1 MISRLYRIQT
11 KAFPG
16 VTRGKIFMDEHVRVS
31 IKKDELLIVPKCAVI
46 ISQKVAKKAVIRNR
60 IRRKIYAWIREHI
73 TSIPK
78 AYICIYPKTTETPT
92 EALYHS
98 LDQLVCKK

>member
-16 VTRGKIFMDEHVRVS
+16 VTRGKILMDEHLRIS

-46 ISQKVAKKAVIRNR
+46 ISHKIAKKAVVRNR
-60 IRRKIYAWIREHI
+60 IRRKIYAWIREYSA
-73 TSIPK
+73 SIPK
-78 AYICIYPKTTETPT
+78 AYICIYPKTPEIPT
-92 EALYHS
+92 EILYQS
-98 LDQLVCKK
+98 LDQLLCKK